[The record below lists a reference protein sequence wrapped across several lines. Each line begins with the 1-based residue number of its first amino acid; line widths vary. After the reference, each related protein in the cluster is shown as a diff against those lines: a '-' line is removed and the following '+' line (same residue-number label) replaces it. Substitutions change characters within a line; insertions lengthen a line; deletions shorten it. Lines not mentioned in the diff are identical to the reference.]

1 MSSSRKIVEYIEQ
14 GKFICAAVLD
24 DNGKRLRV
32 LTQNAREL
40 NLPGSRIIH
49 QSLAGIPQDVGRD
62 DLCKI
67 LKAADDKRHE
77 LQGEISVEEIWLVA
91 IAEKNTTFEP
101 RFLAELAFG
110 REAGDDQVAA
120 FMRSVLTEKIF
131 FKYKEGKVI
140 AHSQETVDDLRGRLE
155 KEKQYEALLTSGA
168 KGLEQLWAGN
178 VAFSFPERE
187 YCLKLL
193 EDYYLFENEAPES
206 AVAREL
212 LKKSGLTSPHA
223 VYHLLV
229 KAGKW
234 APHENIFLRRY
245 QLPVDFT
252 PEIEALTSDLQAVD
266 PEQLLAE
273 GRRDFRHLPVL
284 TIDGSAT
291 RDFDDALHIEKKGN
305 NYLVGIHVADVAHYV
320 KPGSPLFAEAMRR
333 VTSMYFPDQQIPML
347 PKFLSED
354 LCSLVAGKSRAAM
367 SFMVL
372 LSEHGEI
379 LEYEIVPSVIEV
391 KRQLSY
397 SEAEAIFE
405 NDRELRDLFQLSKGL
420 LQRRVETGALILPVP
435 DVVVDVSAD
444 GGVAVSLSP
453 VDTKARSLIAE
464 FMVLANSLAAEFV
477 ADRQVPGLFRS
488 QEEPYQRLVTGL
500 PKDLFLI
507 WRQRKQLRPGQ
518 LLTKP
523 LPHSGV
529 GVMQYTTVTSP
540 IRRFLDLVMQHQV
553 HNLLRGKGQLFEE
566 GQMCEMA
573 GAIDTALARVNL
585 VRRLRYRYWLLRY
598 LEPRE
603 GERLEAM
610 MINKGPKRVSVVL
623 CDCLLEGELPPS
635 QGVRERPGEMVHVR
649 LAKVQPLDSILR
661 LEW

>member
-1 MSSSRKIVEYIEQ
+1 MTSSRKIVEYIEQ
-14 GKFICAAVLD
+14 GKFICAVVLD
-24 DNGKRLRV
+24 DNGKRLRI
-32 LTQNAREL
+32 LTQNGREL

-49 QSLAGIPQDVGRD
+49 QSQTAIPQDVSRD
-62 DLCKI
+62 DLVKI
-67 LKAADDKRHE
+67 LKAADEKRRA
-77 LQGEISVEEIWLVA
+77 LQAGIPVEEIWLVA
-91 IAEKNTTFEP
+91 IAEKNNTFQP

-110 REAGDDQVAA
+110 READDDQVAA

-140 AHSQETVDDLRGRLE
+140 AHSQEAVDELRGRLE

-178 VAFSFPERE
+178 ASFSFPEKD

-193 EDYYLFENEAPES
+193 EDYYLFDNEAPES
-206 AVAREL
+206 KIAREL
-212 LKKSGLTSPHA
+212 LKKSGLTSPHDI
-223 VYHLLV
+223 YHLLIKV
-229 KAGKW
+229 GKW
-234 APHENIFLRRY
+234 APNENIFLRRY
-245 QLPVDFT
+245 QLPTDFSEETKIRT
-252 PEIEALTSDLQAVD
+252 PDLQAD
-266 PEQLLAE
+266 PEKLLAD
-273 GRRDFRHLPVL
+273 GRRDLRHLPAI
-284 TIDGSAT
+284 TIDGPAT
-291 RDFDDALHIEKKGN
+291 RDFDDALHVERKGN

-320 KPGSPLFAEAMRR
+320 KPASPLFEEAMRR
-333 VTSMYFPDQQIPML
+333 VTSLYFPDQQIPML
-347 PKFLSED
+347 PRFLSED

-372 LSEHGEI
+372 LSPQGEV
-379 LEYEIVPSVIEV
+379 LESEIVPSVIEV

-397 SEAEAIFE
+397 PEAEAVFE
-405 NDRELRDLFQLSKGL
+405 TDRELQELFRLSVVL
-420 LQRRVETGALILPVP
+420 QQRRVEAGALILPVP
-435 DVVVDVSAD
+435 DVVVNVAAD
-444 GGVAVSLSP
+444 GAVTVSLMP

-477 ADRQVPGLFRS
+477 AERQVPGLFRA
-488 QEEPYQRLVTGL
+488 QEEPHQRLVTGL

-540 IRRFLDLVMQHQV
+540 IRRFLDLVMQHQI
-553 HNLLRGKGQLFEE
+553 HNLLRGKGPLFEE
-566 GQMCEMA
+566 GQMTEMA
-573 GAIDTALARVNL
+573 GAIDSALARVNL
-585 VRRLRYRYWLLRY
+585 VRRLRDRYWLLKY

-603 GERLEAM
+603 GQRVEALL
-610 MINKGPKRVSVVL
+610 INKGPKRVSVVL

-635 QGVRERPGEMVHVR
+635 QAVKTKPGEIVLVR